1 MTNRGESVLFHP
13 ILNYILA
20 RSFRSTLKSRCGDF
34 CYGANFS
41 ATKQANRLFLASSI
55 RSRILDFCSSE
66 SCSLSSLD
74 FILYPCGNENFF
86 IGILFVERD
95 KFCKYLISPGGNVIS
110 GGKLCEGDRVGN
122 EFCILYEVCY
132 LDWQMVGEK

>member
-1 MTNRGESVLFHP
+1 MWRFLLRRKFFCNEIGESIVSCVEHSVT
-13 ILNYILA
+13 
-20 RSFRSTLKSRCGDF
+20 SFLLEREL
-34 CYGANFS
+34 
-41 ATKQANRLFLASSI
+41 
-55 RSRILDFCSSE
+55 LDP
-66 SCSLSSLD
+66 SSLD

-132 LDWQMVGEK
+132 LDW